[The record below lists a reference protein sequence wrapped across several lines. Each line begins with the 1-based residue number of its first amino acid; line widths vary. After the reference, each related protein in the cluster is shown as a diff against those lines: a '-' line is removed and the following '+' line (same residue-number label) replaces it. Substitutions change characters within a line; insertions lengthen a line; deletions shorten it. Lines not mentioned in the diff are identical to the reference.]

1 MERARA
7 EAHLAAEAHPAQAEA
22 RLSCADVD
30 ARRACGDTPSPL
42 ARALATRGLAR
53 LERSSGVAARP
64 ERLRRSS
71 EITRALRG
79 GTRARRRLV
88 QIAARPNGLGH
99 SRVALSVG
107 KRIGLAVARNRVKR
121 RLRAMLRDGT
131 PIAGYDIVVTA
142 REGAASAPF
151 DELRGDLERCLRGIG
166 LSPSEDA

>member
-1 MERARA
+1 M
-7 EAHLAAEAHPAQAEA
+7 
-22 RLSCADVD
+22 
-30 ARRACGDTPSPL
+30 
-42 ARALATRGLAR
+42 
-53 LERSSGVAARP
+53 
-64 ERLRRSS
+64 
-71 EITRALRG
+71 
-79 GTRARRRLV
+79 